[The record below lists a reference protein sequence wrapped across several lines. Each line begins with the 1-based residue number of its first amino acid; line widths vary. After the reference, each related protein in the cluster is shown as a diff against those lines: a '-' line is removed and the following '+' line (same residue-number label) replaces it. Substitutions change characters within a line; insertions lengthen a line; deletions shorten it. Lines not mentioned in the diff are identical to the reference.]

1 MIKKITLITMCL
13 ILLTSCGRKNEP
25 KYEASLN
32 NNVMK
37 FNKFNNVFKMPKK
50 DEIYQ

>member
-1 MIKKITLITMCL
+1 MIKKVTLITMCL
-13 ILLTSCGRKNEP
+13 ILLTSCGRKNDP

-32 NNVMK
+32 NNDLK
-37 FNKFNNVFKMPKK
+37 FVNMNNVFKMPKK

>member
-1 MIKKITLITMCL
+1 MIKKLTLIAMCL
-13 ILLTSCGRKNEP
+13 ILLTSCGRKNDP

-32 NNVMK
+32 YNILK
-37 FNKFNNVFKMPKK
+37 FNSVIKVFKMPKK

>member
-1 MIKKITLITMCL
+1 MIKKVTLITMCL
-13 ILLTSCGRKNEP
+13 ILLTSCGRKNDP

-32 NNVMK
+32 NNV
-37 FNKFNNVFKMPKK
+37 FKFNNINYVFKLPKK

>member
-1 MIKKITLITMCL
+1 MIKKIALITMCL

-32 NNVMK
+32 NNVIK
-37 FNKFNNVFKMPKK
+37 FNNFNNVFEMPNK
-50 DEIYQ
+50 DEIYK

>member
-32 NNVMK
+32 YNVMK
-37 FNKFNNVFKMPKK
+37 FNNFNNVFKMPKK
-50 DEIYQ
+50 DEIYK

>member
-1 MIKKITLITMCL
+1 MIKKIILIALCL

-25 KYEASLN
+25 KYEALLN

-37 FNKFNNVFKMPKK
+37 FNNVNDIFKMPKK
-50 DEIYQ
+50 DEIYR

>member
-1 MIKKITLITMCL
+1 MCL

-32 NNVMK
+32 NNVLK
-37 FNKFNNVFKMPKK
+37 FGNFNNVTKMSKK

>member
-37 FNKFNNVFKMPKK
+37 FNNSNSIFKMPKK

>member
-1 MIKKITLITMCL
+1 MIKKIILITICL

-32 NNVMK
+32 NNVLK
-37 FNKFNNVFKMPKK
+37 FNNFNNVFEMPKK
-50 DEIYQ
+50 DEIYK